1 MAIGT
6 SVVTLRGKNGSKAYH
21 LFLDIVAVVARS
33 PDGLT
38 VREIGR
44 VLDLQP
50 ELVAHC
56 IALHFYLEMRP
67 REPIPIPTPAD
78 YRVPGL
84 DERID
89 RVRLESWASDLAG
102 RDGEEPRGGNGRPQH

>member
-1 MAIGT
+1 
-6 SVVTLRGKNGSKAYH
+6 VTVRGKNGSKAYH

-56 IALHFYLEMRP
+56 IALHFYLETRP

-89 RVRLESWASDLAG
+89 RARLESWASDLAG